1 MKTAVGII
9 LAAVLAV
16 GVGALGTIVTVKMAL
31 ATADSAAANPGDTGA
46 PADYPAS

>member
-16 GVGALGTIVTVKMAL
+16 GAGVLGTIVTVKMAL
-31 ATADSAAANPGDTGA
+31 ATPDSAAANPGDTGA